1 MTITVSKK
9 EKLKAF
15 SHVFDEHTLR
25 AVFKLSSQNYFE
37 DLRSPISIGK
47 ESNVFSASK
56 GGEAVAVKVYRTSAN
71 FKKMYDYMA
80 PDPRFTGLKRTKMN
94 VIITWA
100 RKEYRNLL
108 RARSARVRAPTP
120 IAVNQNVLVLEFIGD
135 NFQAAPQLIKSAPR
149 NPQEFFDRI
158 MKETRTLYHEARL
171 IHADLSAFNILNHK
185 EEPVLIDF
193 SHAID
198 PDYPDATKYLQRDIY
213 NVCTHFNKKLGLKT
227 DAEEEF
233 RKCTLKS

>member
-1 MTITVSKK
+1 MAITVSKK

-37 DLRSPISIGK
+37 DLVSPISIGK
-47 ESNVFSASK
+47 EANVFSASK
-56 GGEAVAVKVYRTSAN
+56 GKDAVAVKIYRTSAN
-71 FKKMYDYMA
+71 FKKMYEYMA

-108 RARSARVRAPTP
+108 RARSARVRVPTP
-120 IAVNQNVLVLEFIGD
+120 IAVTQNVLVLEFIGI
-135 NFQAAPQLIKSAPR
+135 NFQAAPQLIKSPPK
-149 NPQEFFDRI
+149 NPQDFFDRI
-158 MKETRTLYHEARL
+158 MKEVKILYSEARL
-171 IHADLSAFNILNHK
+171 VHADLSAFNILNFK

-198 PDYPDATKYLQRDIY
+198 INYPDMPRYLKRDIE

-227 DAEEEF
+227 DAAEEYT
-233 RKCTLKS
+233 KCTRKN

>member
-1 MTITVSKK
+1 MTRTVSKK

-25 AVFKLSSQNYFE
+25 AVFKLSSQDYFNE
-37 DLRSPISIGK
+37 LVSPISIGK

-56 GGEAVAVKVYRTSAN
+56 GKDAVAVKIYRTSAN
-71 FKKMYDYMA
+71 FKKMYEYMA

-108 RARSARVRAPTP
+108 RARSARIRVPTP
-120 IAVNQNVLVLEFIGD
+120 IAVNQNVLVLEFIGT
-135 NFQAAPQLIKSAPR
+135 NFQAAPQLIKSAPT
-149 NPQEFFDRI
+149 NPQDFFDKI
-158 MKETRTLYHEARL
+158 MKEVRTLYNEAKL
-171 IHADLSAFNILNHK
+171 VHSDLSAFNILNFK

-193 SHAID
+193 SHAVDIN
-198 PDYPDATKYLQRDIY
+198 YPDVARYLRRDIE
-213 NVCTHFNKKLGLKT
+213 NICTHFNKKLGLKT
-227 DAEEEF
+227 DAAGEYT
-233 RKCTLKS
+233 KCTHKN